1 MMQTYLYPIRT
12 ALISFPFIAFAI
24 LVPYLMY
31 DYHKHGSVSKWRA
44 FVVYSFIFYLLCAFY
59 LVILPLPEREHVH
72 THWREMIQLIP
83 FTFVSDF
90 IRETSMR
97 FSDPRSL
104 VVGLREGV
112 FTQPVFNI
120 VMTLPFG
127 IYLRYYF
134 KCDLKKTLIL
144 SFSLSLFFELTQIT
158 GLYGIYPG
166 PYRLFDVDDLIL
178 NSMGGLI
185 GYAIA
190 PAMTYFFPTR
200 EALDLESA
208 EKSVTVTYVRRL
220 IAYLIDSVIMTLAIS
235 IFTLGMRAV
244 MPGVPQYPAFE
255 SVTHFMG
262 FMFFFFVWPLSH
274 QGSTL
279 GMSIVQIR
287 IEVDES
293 QSRVKGI
300 LMRCLLVYVFMIR
313 FGDLSG
319 LLVKGLSTSNPYI
332 DTLTSVLYLLIIM
345 GYWIFMMIHVL
356 STMFHR
362 NYRMFYER
370 ISKTQMVSTYPD
382 HNIDG

>member
-127 IYLRYYF
+127 IYLRY
-134 KCDLKKTLIL
+134 TL
-144 SFSLSLFFELTQIT
+144 
-158 GLYGIYPG
+158 
-166 PYRLFDVDDLIL
+166 
-178 NSMGGLI
+178 
-185 GYAIA
+185 
-190 PAMTYFFPTR
+190 
-200 EALDLESA
+200 
-208 EKSVTVTYVRRL
+208 SVT
-220 IAYLIDSVIMTLAIS
+220 
-235 IFTLGMRAV
+235 
-244 MPGVPQYPAFE
+244 
-255 SVTHFMG
+255 
-262 FMFFFFVWPLSH
+262 
-274 QGSTL
+274 
-279 GMSIVQIR
+279 
-287 IEVDES
+287 
-293 QSRVKGI
+293 
-300 LMRCLLVYVFMIR
+300 
-313 FGDLSG
+313 
-319 LLVKGLSTSNPYI
+319 
-332 DTLTSVLYLLIIM
+332 
-345 GYWIFMMIHVL
+345 
-356 STMFHR
+356 
-362 NYRMFYER
+362 
-370 ISKTQMVSTYPD
+370 
-382 HNIDG
+382 